1 MIPRPLLADFVAK
14 VGDDDGGGEDESIDA
29 VVCHLLHRKR
39 IVASDA
45 AGLRGIYAKA
55 LPCSRRR
62 SHQKLGE
69 PLQVL
74 SDSSQRELELGTHW
88 AP

>member
-55 LPCSRRR
+55 LRCSRRR

-69 PLQVL
+69 PL
-74 SDSSQRELELGTHW
+74 
-88 AP
+88 

>member
-1 MIPRPLLADFVAK
+1 MSLLLADFVAE
-14 VGDDDGGGEDESIDA
+14 VGDGGGEDESIDA

-45 AGLRGIYAKA
+45 PGLRGICAKA
-55 LPCSRRR
+55 LPYSRRR

-69 PLQVL
+69 PL
-74 SDSSQRELELGTHW
+74 
-88 AP
+88 